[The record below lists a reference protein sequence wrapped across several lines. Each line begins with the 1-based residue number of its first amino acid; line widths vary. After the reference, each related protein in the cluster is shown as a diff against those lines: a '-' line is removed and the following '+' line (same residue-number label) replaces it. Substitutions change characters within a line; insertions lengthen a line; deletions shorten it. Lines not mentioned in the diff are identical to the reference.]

1 MSQAVVCDASV
12 LVAALLDGGPDGEW
26 ATRQLRGASLAAPAI
41 APFEAANVMRRH
53 ELAQAITHDQAEQ
66 AHADLLD
73 LDIELW
79 PHQALSRRSWALRAN
94 LSIYDAGYV
103 ALAELLDCPLVT
115 LDRRMARAPEI
126 RCSIVVPQ

>member
-1 MSQAVVCDASV
+1 MSRVVVCDASV
-12 LVAALLDGGPDGEW
+12 LVAALLDGSPDGEW
-26 ATRQLRGASLAAPAI
+26 VARELSGASLAAPAT

-53 ELAQAITHDQAEQ
+53 KLSRAITRDQAEQ

-79 PHQALSRRSWALRAN
+79 PHQAVSQRAWALRAN

-103 ALAELLDCPLVT
+103 ALAELLACPLAT
-115 LDRRMARAPEI
+115 LDRRIAGRRGSDAA
-126 RCSIVVPQ
+126 